1 MGNASSNS
9 DSDDYY
15 SDAASEDGDA
25 GVHTDSDQSED
36 NLISNLALL
45 FKHSALRELAAKIRV
60 DVPGG
65 DFSYFSLRSN
75 VSTEIIA
82 LLIASKES

>member
-9 DSDDYY
+9 DSDDYH

-25 GVHTDSDQSED
+25 GVHTDSDQSEE
-36 NLISNLALL
+36 NLISNIALL

-65 DFSYFSLRSN
+65 D
-75 VSTEIIA
+75 T
-82 LLIASKES
+82 